1 MTTTRVMT
9 VIALLLLFATHAS
22 AEEVFYLHTDALG
35 SVVVVTDE
43 NANVVERRE
52 YEPYGLPITPIADG
66 PGFTGHDMDGESGLV
81 YMQQRYYDPLI
92 GQFLSVDPMA
102 VDTAAAW
109 NFNRYHYA
117 ANNPFKYTDPNG
129 LDPYLVSR
137 PLNLPVDA
145 NHNFIAINA
154 DFPGDPKATIFS
166 YGDQGNDT
174 MGPVDATTKG
184 FSEGTSE
191 TDRAAW
197 ESLSKNDST
206 ATFREIDATDE
217 VVGSLASSMVAG
229 EEYTAAPIFKGVN
242 SNSAAGAIA
251 QKADG
256 GPSRVDNQRRQPGSG
271 KSAVKRVK
279 FKDEL

>member
-117 ANNPFKYTDPNG
+117 ANNPYRYTDPDGREFRSPARFREAVLSDINSQTTEAYAFNEG
-129 LDPYLVSR
+129 GSLVS
-137 PLNLPVDA
+137 
-145 NHNFIAINA
+145 
-154 DFPGDPKATIFS
+154 T
-166 YGDQGNDT
+166 
-174 MGPVDATTKG
+174 
-184 FSEGTSE
+184 
-191 TDRAAW
+191 
-197 ESLSKNDST
+197 
-206 ATFREIDATDE
+206 
-217 VVGSLASSMVAG
+217 
-229 EEYTAAPIFKGVN
+229 
-242 SNSAAGAIA
+242 GART
-251 QKADG
+251 DG
-256 GPSRVDNQRRQPGSG
+256 GPDRRSTLTRLMPEFLQIRKLS
-271 KSAVKRVK
+271 
-279 FKDEL
+279 